1 MIIVNDDNINNKK
14 WLIMINTI
22 MVIIIIII
30 IVIIIIIIIIIIM
43 IIVVNILIIGILSI
57 QARTDTH
64 LLNMIRINLPGAVQ
78 HVIEDLFSREVI
90 LRVRWGKLLGIF
102 SANSEHDI
110 V

>member
-22 MVIIIIII
+22 MVIIII
-30 IVIIIIIIIIIIM
+30 VIIIIIKM

-64 LLNMIRINLPGAVQ
+64 LLNMIRINLPGVVQ
-78 HVIEDLFSREVI
+78 HFIEDLFSREVI

>member
-22 MVIIIIII
+22 MVIIIII

-57 QARTDTH
+57 QTRTDTH

>member
-30 IVIIIIIIIIIIM
+30 VIIIIIIIIIIIM

-57 QARTDTH
+57 QTRTDTH
-64 LLNMIRINLPGAVQ
+64 LLNMFRINLPGAVQ

>member
-30 IVIIIIIIIIIIM
+30 VIIIIIIIIIIIM

-57 QARTDTH
+57 QTRTDTH

>member
-30 IVIIIIIIIIIIM
+30 VIIIIIIIM

-90 LRVRWGKLLGIF
+90 LRVRWVKLLGIF